1 MSKPFAIPS
10 IHLGHIL
17 LTFSLLQK
25 QLLYFLLFSLY
36 FYGVISMY
44 TFLFAML
51 YNNWDRVF
59 KNGPSQIFGRQSLK
73 KFTWS
78 VLEYFDSM
86 VLCLGY
92 LLKSK

>member
-17 LTFSLLQK
+17 LPFSLLQK

-44 TFLFAML
+44 TFLFACYAIIGTEYSRMDL
-51 YNNWDRVF
+51 VKFLED
-59 KNGPSQIFGRQSLK
+59 SL
-73 KFTWS
+73 
-78 VLEYFDSM
+78 
-86 VLCLGY
+86 
-92 LLKSK
+92 